1 MFSIKELKKPFFL
14 ITSMFLGSTL
24 FSQAYA
30 IEECVSTCEATGPLT
45 NPSVISPPFPEGT
58 SSETH
63 YWTNDI
69 PEEGLP
75 LGTHTLIRTLIKRSD
90 GSVAHTEESII
101 EIVDTRS
108 PIFDHEFTE
117 TRDDSI
123 TAVDYYTTLT
133 PELLGYK
140 PTATDLVDQNVTVS
154 LLGVR
159 GSDPDE
165 YSLKLTTGYHYNV
178 FWKAEDAQG
187 NSSFISHLVTIKPE
201 ANMLQP
207 AITEIGGDAVI
218 TVQLNGKAISQYYYD
233 VKPGREARAAFDGVS
248 FDVLF
253 TGTVIDK
260 IDRAPRPTNAS
271 SEYEARPPSNYREL
285 DINRGESSGEITFN
299 IPDYINITS
308 DDTLIATIDDSSGLV
323 ELGDNVSKEVKLTDQ
338 NIAPRIRLHSYLEDP
353 CVDRPAPSG
362 KSERCSP
369 SRFEGTTFPWNSSD
383 YVIVEAI
390 IIDEDD
396 TTHVW
401 DVNSVPNTK
410 SPDNTKI
417 SFIPLDSPANIVTV
431 TVTATDSGGLVSS
444 ETLEIILA
452 QDSIPSLSGT
462 DTDGDGTSDRDEGL
476 GDADADGIPDYLD
489 NNPNVSQLPLSGP
502 SGQASDPMFVD
513 PGMTLT
519 LGNTK
524 RTADGFSADDA
535 TISSDDLA
543 EHGNDGQGASDTVDR
558 EYPVEN
564 RITAMIDFEVRGLN
578 KGETVTVVIPL
589 PEGASIPNYAQYRKY
604 TADQRWNDFVVN
616 AKNAI
621 SSAPRNSNN
630 TCPAFGSDYT
640 SGLTV
645 GHQCIALSIEDG
657 GPNDADNIVNG
668 IIVDPGV
675 LAIGNLVP
683 TAVASATI
691 PRVDEGKWGQLNGSA
706 SSDPENAPLTYT
718 WTQTEGPAV
727 IELETGN
734 KYSFIAPQV
743 EQDTTVT
750 FTLSVNDGV
759 NTSNTVSVSFIV
771 KDTSQ
776 ATDSNGN
783 TDSNTTTTTTT
794 TTSGS
799 KAASSHLL
807 ILLLLPLAL
816 FRNRKTRKIQ

>member
-14 ITSMFLGSTL
+14 IISIFLGSTL
-24 FSQAYA
+24 FSQAHA
-30 IEECVSTCEATGPLT
+30 FEGCISTCEATGPLT
-45 NPSVISPPFPEGT
+45 IPPVIFPPFPEGT
-58 SSETH
+58 SSDTH

-69 PEEGLP
+69 PDEGLP
-75 LGTHTLIRTLIKRSD
+75 LGTHTVICRLIKRSD
-90 GSVAHTEESII
+90 GSVAHTDESII
-101 EIVDTRS
+101 EIVDTT
-108 PIFDHEFTE
+108 PPFFNEGTQYNE
-117 TRDDSI
+117 V
-123 TAVDYYTTLT
+123 TAVDYFTTLT
-133 PELLGYK
+133 PEIIGFTPSAIDAVDPDVQITLLGFLDDSTNK
-140 PTATDLVDQNVTVS
+140 F
-154 LLGVR
+154 
-159 GSDPDE
+159 
-165 YSLKLTTGYHYNV
+165 SLKFTTGYYHNV
-178 FWKAEDAQG
+178 WWQAVDKEG
-187 NSSFISHLVTIKPE
+187 NESLITHLVTIVPE
-201 ANMLQP
+201 ANLKESP
-207 AITEIGGDAVI
+207 TAVIGGNAYV
-218 TVQLNGKAISQYYYD
+218 TVELNGNAIDRYRD
-233 VKPGREARAAFDGVS
+233 AVKPGHAARGPSSSVIIE
-248 FDVLF
+248 VEL
-253 TGTVIDK
+253 TGTAIDK
-260 IDRAPRPTNAS
+260 IHE
-271 SEYEARPPSNYREL
+271 SEEARIPKSAKDSDYNFESLEFEIYPNGTTATETFLLPS
-285 DINRGESSGEITFN
+285 GVG
-299 IPDYINITS
+299 ITS
-308 DDTLIATIDDSSGLV
+308 SDTLIATIVDSEGY
-323 ELGDNVSKEVKLTDQ
+323 VSVDSATPINISLTDQ
-338 NIAPRIRLHSYLEDP
+338 NIAPRIHLQSYLEDP
-353 CVDRPAPSG
+353 CFDRPAPSG

-383 YVIVEAI
+383 YVIVQAT

-452 QDSIPSLSGT
+452 QDSAPSLSGT

-794 TTSGS
+794 TSGS